1 MLTSDVS
8 RTRKRWLAAAGIS
21 VAALP
26 AAVIALPSIASA
38 APAAHVGAA
47 PAQQVW
53 HYTGAPQQVPSGP
66 GAMCL
71 IAKGGDGGGTTDS
84 DYPHDGGGGGAVV
97 SGCLT
102 LPLLERLTIAV
113 GGQGYMEGAGG
124 ATNSNGGWGYMN
136 ASGGPGHPAGGDIG
150 IDGFASGGGGGGTFV
165 QLNGTNVLVAGG
177 GGGQGGGQP
186 DMAAG
191 GSGGSGGPVARNGAG
206 PSDGGDSK
214 GGLGGG
220 MPGPYGQASSIA
232 DTWLPSYS
240 WGGGGGGGVN
250 GGTAG
255 QGSTQDPASGNIGS
269 GAGGGAGSSLIDSQR
284 IHGTIETGTSGQNT
298 GGVVEAWTAATLTY
312 QATPSAASMTAGRS
326 VTMTL
331 AATAGDSPSFPLT
344 DSGVT
349 WSSTL
354 TPVQGDTGNAPDKI
368 SGSTITMYQAGTH
381 TVTASV
387 DGVPV
392 ATATVDVTAAAQNS
406 IGVVPLSTQIT
417 AGDNVGFV
425 ATSYDAYGNPIGQI
439 TQDVTYTSNVSSDI
453 VTGSHVQFFAASAHT
468 ITATADGHT
477 AHTTVQ
483 VAPGPAVSIA
493 FASDDQNLT
502 APVGGTVTFAV
513 DAQDQYGNVWTL
525 DPSQYGVIASGDTTS
540 INSNTLQFNSAGQFN
555 VTAIMNGTLLL
566 ASTPITVTSSSVG
579 GGPGGVPVG
588 SGHPRHWRDHAPA
601 GHGSLSPRR
610 HGFGR

>member
-53 HYTGAPQQVPSGP
+53 HYTGAPQQVPAGP

-84 DYPHDGGGGGAVV
+84 DYPRDGGGGGAVV

-136 ASGGPGHPAGGDIG
+136 ASGGPGHPAGGDSG
-150 IDGFASGGGGGGTFV
+150 IDGFASGGGGGATMV
-165 QLNGTNVLVAGG
+165 QLYGTNVLVAGG

-191 GSGGSGGPVARNGAG
+191 GSGGSGGPVAQNGAG

-220 MPGPYGQASSIA
+220 MPGPYGQASTVA

-255 QGSTQDPASGNIGS
+255 QGSTQDPATGNIGS
-269 GAGGGAGSSLIDSQR
+269 GAGGGAGSSLIDSQL

-298 GGVVEAWTAATLTY
+298 GGVVEAWTAPTLTY

-349 WSSTL
+349 WSSTV
-354 TPVQGDTGNAPDKI
+354 TPDPGDTGNAPDKI

-392 ATATVDVTAAAQNS
+392 AAATVDVTAAAQNS
-406 IGVVPLSTQIT
+406 IGVAPLSTRIT
-417 AGDNVGFV
+417 AGDNVGFA

-439 TQDVTYTSNVSSDI
+439 TQDATYTSNVSSDI
-453 VTGSHVQFFAASAHT
+453 VTGSHVQFFAAGAHT

-483 VAPGPAVSIA
+483 VAAWAGR
-493 FASDDQNLT
+493 
-502 APVGGTVTFAV
+502 V
-513 DAQDQYGNVWTL
+513 DCICERRPKSHDLGRWH
-525 DPSQYGVIASGDTTS
+525 GDVRRRC
-540 INSNTLQFNSAGQFN
+540 A
-555 VTAIMNGTLLL
+555 
-566 ASTPITVTSSSVG
+566 
-579 GGPGGVPVG
+579 
-588 SGHPRHWRDHAPA
+588 
-601 GHGSLSPRR
+601 GSLRER
-610 HGFGR
+610 VDT